1 MPMNDKQRIT
11 IQLADMPRIPL
22 AVNRDEEETARK
34 AEKLVNELWARWSKT
49 FATEPSLKVMARVAF
64 QCAMLYL
71 KMENRQAALEQL
83 DHELDAL
90 LHNLPG
96 LEKP

>member
-11 IQLADMPRIPL
+11 IQLAEMPRIPL

-34 AEKLVNELWARWSKT
+34 AEKLVNDLWARWSKT
-49 FATEPSLKVMARVAF
+49 FATENSLKVMSRVAF

-71 KMENRQAALEQL
+71 KMESKQNAMEQL
-83 DHELDAL
+83 DKELDAL

-96 LEKP
+96 LE

>member
-11 IQLADMPRIPL
+11 IQLADLPRIPL
-22 AVNRDEEETARK
+22 AVNREDEEAARK
-34 AEKLVNELWARWSKT
+34 AEKLVNDLWSRWSKT
-49 FATEPSLKVMARVAF
+49 FATEPSLKVMSRVAF

-71 KMENRQAALEQL
+71 KMEERQTALEQL
-83 DHELDAL
+83 DRELDFL

-96 LEKP
+96 LE